1 MLYYFVGPFRP
12 LISLAGGLFYSVGAY
27 ARRSID
33 TPQPLSVG
41 VSKEG
46 CRVSCNAFPSEKVVN
61 ANNNIYTEQTMKMKR
76 MWGLLLV
83 AVALVMGGCTKENDE
98 PAPAPTFEWA
108 TGITADAPV
117 FVVPD
122 ASSYSD

>member
-46 CRVSCNAFPSEKVVN
+46 CRVSCNAFPMHHH
-61 ANNNIYTEQTMKMKR
+61 ILIDYQ
-76 MWGLLLV
+76 W
-83 AVALVMGGCTKENDE
+83 
-98 PAPAPTFEWA
+98 F
-108 TGITADAPV
+108 
-117 FVVPD
+117 
-122 ASSYSD
+122 AS

>member
-76 MWGLLLV
+76 MWG
-83 AVALVMGGCTKENDE
+83 G
-98 PAPAPTFEWA
+98 PA
-108 TGITADAPV
+108 G
-117 FVVPD
+117 
-122 ASSYSD
+122 SSGLGNGKLYERK

>member
-41 VSKEG
+41 VPG
-46 CRVSCNAFPSEKVVN
+46 VRVVRTLRQGVPVGENGKCQTI
-61 ANNNIYTEQTMKMKR
+61 IY
-76 MWGLLLV
+76 
-83 AVALVMGGCTKENDE
+83 
-98 PAPAPTFEWA
+98 
-108 TGITADAPV
+108 I
-117 FVVPD
+117 
-122 ASSYSD
+122 